1 VALVPVTG
9 SVVVKDQTLERIS
22 PHRIFSEP
30 LLVFLLSSGIGAALA
45 FALALSVGNLDM
57 LSEGP
62 RFVLAD
68 SPISDRKTGVE
79 GDPAKAV
86 DHVDVVRY

>member
-1 VALVPVTG
+1 MA
-9 SVVVKDQTLERIS
+9 
-22 PHRIFSEP
+22 F
-30 LLVFLLSSGIGAALA
+30 ALA
-45 FALALSVGNLDM
+45 FALALSVGNLGM

-62 RFVLAD
+62 RFVPAD

>member
-9 SVVVKDQTLERIS
+9 SVVVNDQTLDRIS

-45 FALALSVGNLDM
+45 LSVGNLDM

-62 RFVLAD
+62 SFVPAD